1 MPLKIIRQDITKI
14 KCDAIVNPTNE
25 DLFPGGGVDLAIH
38 SAAGEGLLE
47 ACRELGGLR
56 IGQAKITP
64 AFSLPAKFVIH
75 TAGHLWQG
83 GERGERELLESC
95 YKESLALAK
104 ANGCES
110 VAFPLI
116 SSGLYGYPKD
126 KVLRVAMDVIGEFL
140 FENEMTVYIVVF
152 DKTSYAI
159 SEKLFSDVTSFIDDF
174 YTEVNLPLFD
184 SIREERSYTEY
195 CRKTAQNK
203 KKEQLI
209 DENSSKVVPQ
219 RPWWKKKTEVSE
231 VDDDDEVY
239 YGSLYDKNDASFEEK
254 SKNASIAP
262 ISLDDMLS
270 SMDKGFAETL
280 FYYID
285 QKGISDVECY
295 KRANV
300 DKKTFSKIKCNKSY
314 KPSKITALSF
324 AIALRLNLEETGHL
338 LNTVGFSLSRSS
350 KFDVIIEYFIT
361 TGNYRDIYDVNETL
375 YQFDQS
381 MLGA

>member
-1 MPLKIIRQDITKI
+1 M
-14 KCDAIVNPTNE
+14 NPTNE

-38 SAAGEGLLE
+38 TAAGEELLQ
-47 ACRELGGLR
+47 ACQALGGLR

-64 AFSLPAKFVIH
+64 AFSLPSKFVIH
-75 TAGHLWQG
+75 TAGPLWQG
-83 GERGERELLESC
+83 GESGEKELLESC

-184 SIREERSYTEY
+184 SIRENR
-195 CRKTAQNK
+195 R
-203 KKEQLI
+203 
-209 DENSSKVVPQ
+209 
-219 RPWWKKKTEVSE
+219 
-231 VDDDDEVY
+231 
-239 YGSLYDKNDASFEEK
+239 YDAYNEKRATK
-254 SKNASIAP
+254 SKRSDEDGEFCELIAP
-262 ISLDDMLS
+262 VSLDDMLS
-270 SMDKGFAETL
+270 NMDKGFAETL

-300 DKKTFSKIKCNKSY
+300 DKKTFSKIKCNKNY

-324 AIALRLNLEETGHL
+324 AIALRLDLEETRHL